1 MHEEVAN
8 VLILCFVIVPI
19 VLLVYFLM
27 DALGIAWR
35 IQSLLVSLPF

>member
-8 VLILCFVIVPI
+8 ALILCFVIVPI
-19 VLLVYFLM
+19 VLLVYWLM
-27 DALGIAWR
+27 NVLGVAWT

>member
-19 VLLVYFLM
+19 VLLVYWLM
-27 DALGIAWR
+27 SVLGLSWT
-35 IQSLLVSLPF
+35 IQNLLISLPF